1 MKILKK
7 IKALLIFLEFIVTVT
22 IVIFIMKIFN
32 SSNWKVR
39 RAWAKM
45 QEYLIGYRVE
55 VIGEVDDRADM
66 LVMNHQ
72 SLLDIIV
79 MENIYPKNIAWVAKK
94 EIADLKFYGQIL
106 TLPKMIIV
114 NRDDRKSLVKL
125 LKDAKTRVKEG
136 RVIGIFP
143 EGTRSR
149 GDRLLKFKNGAKLL
163 ANKLDLK
170 VQPVVLINSRNILDS
185 QNFLAS
191 IGVVKVIYLDLIDPK
206 SNPDWYEELY
216 DKMQETLVEE
226 LQLLKK
232 H

>member
-191 IGVVKVIYLDLIDPK
+191 SGVVKVIYLDLIDPK